1 MLNEQ
6 KNAILSLFNDA
17 LVSMSVDNAQIL
29 LERPKVAAHGDL
41 ACNVAM
47 QLARQ
52 LKKNPRAIAT
62 ELIERIQSL
71 PQSKELIE
79 SFEIAGPGFIN
90 MRLSQQAKTF
100 AIREVL
106 RLGSDFGKNKDH
118 AGESILIEYVSANPT
133 GPLHL
138 GHARQGALGDVLSN
152 LMRTQGWNV
161 CREFYYNDAG
171 VQIQTLTE
179 SVRLRIK
186 ELLGETI
193 TFPENGYQGLY
204 IKDIAKDFL
213 DKKTIRT
220 RDGQEITASGNVED
234 VDSIRAFSVGYLKNE
249 QDSDLNALGVSFDNF
264 YLESSLYSDGLVERA
279 VNALIASGHT
289 YEQDGALWLRTTD
302 FKEFGDDKDR
312 VMRKQDGHY
321 TYFVPDVAYHLSKF
335 ERGFVKAVDIQGSD
349 HHGTTAR
356 VRIGVQVAGQQLGLN
371 VPKVFPVYVLHKML
385 KVIKNGEEVKMSKR
399 SGTYVTLRDLVNWV
413 GKDAARFFLVSR
425 KADSEFVFDIDLALS
440 QSDENPVYYLQYAH
454 ARICSV
460 FAQAKEKG
468 FSIPTQEAI
477 AEMDLSALSDK
488 NAQALIARISEFPET
503 LSVAAKECA
512 PHTLCFYLKDL
523 AGDFHAFY
531 NAERVLVEDEAVRNA
546 RLALLLAATRS
557 LSGATK
563 WLGSSGRQRSGKNVR
578 NFYGCQSKKRIFLAR
593 CHVGCLGRL
602 YSLRRPGF
610 IYHKCSDSLC
620 GKSAKAVN
628 TCGCCCP

>member
-17 LVSMSVDNAQIL
+17 LVSMGVDNAQIL

-52 LKKNPRAIAT
+52 LKKNPRVIAT
-62 ELIERIQSL
+62 ELIDKIQSL

-106 RLGSDFGKNKDH
+106 RLGRDFGKNKDH
-118 AGESILIEYVSANPT
+118 DGESILIEYVSANPT

-186 ELLGETI
+186 ELLGEAI

-213 DKKTIRT
+213 DKKTIRI
-220 RDGQEITASGNVED
+220 RDGLEITASGDVED

-546 RLALLLAATRS
+546 RLALLLAARQV
-557 LSGATK
+557 LRNGLDL
-563 WLGSSGRQRSGKNVR
+563 LGV
-578 NFYGCQSKKRIFLAR
+578 
-593 CHVGCLGRL
+593 
-602 YSLRRPGF
+602 
-610 IYHKCSDSLC
+610 
-620 GKSAKAVN
+620 SAPEKM
-628 TCGCCCP
+628 

>member
-17 LVSMSVDNAQIL
+17 LVSMRVDNAQIL

-90 MRLSQQAKTF
+90 MRLSQKAKTF

-546 RLALLLAATRS
+546 RLALLLAARQV
-557 LSGATK
+557 LRNGLDL
-563 WLGSSGRQRSGKNVR
+563 LGV
-578 NFYGCQSKKRIFLAR
+578 
-593 CHVGCLGRL
+593 
-602 YSLRRPGF
+602 
-610 IYHKCSDSLC
+610 
-620 GKSAKAVN
+620 SAPEKM
-628 TCGCCCP
+628 

>member
-1 MLNEQ
+1 MLNDQ
-6 KNAILSLFNDA
+6 KTAIASLFNDA
-17 LVSMSVDNAQIL
+17 LRSMGVEEATVL

-62 ELIERIQSL
+62 DIIEHIEALPQAKALIE
-71 PQSKELIE
+71 K
-79 SFEIAGPGFIN
+79 FEIAGPGFIN
-90 MRLSQQAKTF
+90 MRLSQDAKTF
-100 AIREVL
+100 AVREVL
-106 RLGSDFGKNKDH
+106 RLGSEFGKNKDH
-118 AGESILIEYVSANPT
+118 DGESILIEYVSANPT

-152 LMRTQGWNV
+152 LMKTQGWNV

-186 ELLGETI
+186 ELQGETI

-204 IKDIAKDFL
+204 IKDIARDFL

-220 RDGQEITASGNVED
+220 RDGQEITASGDVED
-234 VDSIRAFSVGYLKNE
+234 VANIRAFSVGYLKNE

-264 YLESSLYSDGLVERA
+264 YLESSLYSRGLVERA

-302 FKEFGDDKDR
+302 FEEFGDDKDR
-312 VMRKQDGHY
+312 VMRKKDGTF

-335 ERGFVKAVDIQGSD
+335 ERGFIKAVDIQGSD

-356 VRIGVQVAGQQLGLN
+356 VRIGVQVAGKQLGLDI
-371 VPKVFPVYVLHKML
+371 PKVFPVYVLHKML
-385 KVIKNGEEVKMSKR
+385 KVIKDGQEVKMSKR

-413 GKDAARFFLVSR
+413 GRDAARFFLVSR

-440 QSDENPVYYLQYAH
+440 QSDEIPV
-454 ARICSV
+454 
-460 FAQAKEKG
+460 
-468 FSIPTQEAI
+468 
-477 AEMDLSALSDK
+477 
-488 NAQALIARISEFPET
+488 
-503 LSVAAKECA
+503 
-512 PHTLCFYLKDL
+512 
-523 AGDFHAFY
+523 
-531 NAERVLVEDEAVRNA
+531 
-546 RLALLLAATRS
+546 
-557 LSGATK
+557 
-563 WLGSSGRQRSGKNVR
+563 
-578 NFYGCQSKKRIFLAR
+578 
-593 CHVGCLGRL
+593 
-602 YSLRRPGF
+602 
-610 IYHKCSDSLC
+610 
-620 GKSAKAVN
+620 
-628 TCGCCCP
+628 

>member
-17 LVSMSVDNAQIL
+17 LVSMGVDNAQIL

-138 GHARQGALGDVLSN
+138 GHARQGAGGDVLSN

-546 RLALLLAATRS
+546 RLALLLAARQV
-557 LSGATK
+557 LRNGLDL
-563 WLGSSGRQRSGKNVR
+563 LGV
-578 NFYGCQSKKRIFLAR
+578 
-593 CHVGCLGRL
+593 
-602 YSLRRPGF
+602 
-610 IYHKCSDSLC
+610 
-620 GKSAKAVN
+620 SAPEKM
-628 TCGCCCP
+628 

>member
-1 MLNEQ
+1 MLNDQ
-6 KNAILSLFNDA
+6 KIAISSLFNEA
-17 LVSMSVDNAQIL
+17 LKNMGVSEVTIL

-52 LKKNPRAIAT
+52 LKKNPRQIAT
-62 ELIERIQSL
+62 DLIEQLQAL
-71 PQSKELIE
+71 PATQNLIAE
-79 SFEIAGPGFIN
+79 FEIAGPGFIN
-90 MRLSQQAKTF
+90 MRLSQEAKTF
-100 AIREVL
+100 AVREVL
-106 RLGSDFGKNKDH
+106 RLGSDYGKSQAH
-118 AGESILIEYVSANPT
+118 QGEKILIEYVSANPT

-152 LMRTQGWNV
+152 LMKSQGWQV

-186 ELLGETI
+186 ELNGETV

-204 IKDIAKDFL
+204 IKDIARDFL
-213 DKKTIRT
+213 DKKTINT
-220 RDGQEITASGNVED
+220 RDGQTITASGDVED
-234 VDSIRAFSVGYLKNE
+234 LAGIRAFSVGYLKNE

-312 VMRKQDGHY
+312 VMRKKDGTF

-335 ERGFVKAVDIQGSD
+335 ERGFIKAVDIQGSD

-356 VRIGVQVAGQQLGLN
+356 VRIGVQVAGKQLGLN

-385 KVIKNGEEVKMSKR
+385 KVVKNGEEVKMSKR

-413 GKDAARFFLVSR
+413 GRDAARFFLVSR

-460 FAQAKEKG
+460 LAQAKEKG
-468 FSIPTQEAI
+468 FSIPTADAI
-477 AEMDLSALSDK
+477 AQMDLAALSDK
-488 NAQALIARISEFPET
+488 NAQALIARISEFSET

-531 NAERVLVEDEAVRNA
+531 NAERVLVEDEKTRNA
-546 RLALLLAATRS
+546 RLALLLAARQV
-557 LSGATK
+557 LRNGLDL
-563 WLGSSGRQRSGKNVR
+563 LG
-578 NFYGCQSKKRIFLAR
+578 I
-593 CHVGCLGRL
+593 
-602 YSLRRPGF
+602 
-610 IYHKCSDSLC
+610 
-620 GKSAKAVN
+620 SAPEKM
-628 TCGCCCP
+628 

>member
-17 LVSMSVDNAQIL
+17 LVSMGVDNAQIL

-193 TFPENGYQGLY
+193 IFPENGYQGLY

-477 AEMDLSALSDK
+477 TEMDLSALSDK

-546 RLALLLAATRS
+546 RLALLLAARQV
-557 LSGATK
+557 LRNGLDL
-563 WLGSSGRQRSGKNVR
+563 LGV
-578 NFYGCQSKKRIFLAR
+578 
-593 CHVGCLGRL
+593 
-602 YSLRRPGF
+602 
-610 IYHKCSDSLC
+610 
-620 GKSAKAVN
+620 SAPEKM
-628 TCGCCCP
+628 

>member
-1 MLNEQ
+1 MLNDQ
-6 KNAILSLFNDA
+6 KIAIASLFNEA
-17 LVSMSVDNAQIL
+17 LKNMGVTEASVL

-41 ACNVAM
+41 ACNIAM

-52 LKKNPRAIAT
+52 LKKNPRQIAT
-62 ELIERIQSL
+62 ELIEQLKALPATQSL
-71 PQSKELIE
+71 IE
-79 SFEIAGPGFIN
+79 EFEIAGPGFIN
-90 MRLSQQAKTF
+90 MRLSQQAKTS
-100 AIREVL
+100 AVKEAL
-106 RLGSDFGKNKDH
+106 RLGADYGKSQAH
-118 AGESILIEYVSANPT
+118 QGESILIEYVSANPT

-152 LMRTQGWNV
+152 LMKSQGWKV

-186 ELLGETI
+186 ELQGETI
-193 TFPENGYQGLY
+193 VFPENGYQGLY
-204 IKDIAKDFL
+204 IKDIARDFL

-220 RDGQEITASGNVED
+220 RDGQTITASGDPED
-234 VDSIRAFSVGYLKNE
+234 VAGIRAFSVGYLKNE

-312 VMRKQDGHY
+312 VMRKKDGTF

-335 ERGFVKAVDIQGSD
+335 ERGFIKAVDIQGSD

-356 VRIGVQVAGQQLGLN
+356 VRIGVQVAGKQLGLN
-371 VPKVFPVYVLHKML
+371 VPKIFPVYVLHKML
-385 KVIKNGEEVKMSKR
+385 KVVKNGEEVKMSKR

-413 GKDAARFFLVSR
+413 GRDAARFFLVSR

-460 FAQAKEKG
+460 LSQAKEKG
-468 FSIPTQEAI
+468 FSIPTAEDI
-477 AEMDLSALSDK
+477 AQMDLSALSDK
-488 NAQALIARISEFPET
+488 NAQALIARISEFSET

-531 NAERVLVEDEAVRNA
+531 NAERVLVDDEKTRNA
-546 RLALLLAATRS
+546 RLALLLAARQV
-557 LSGATK
+557 LRNGLDL
-563 WLGSSGRQRSGKNVR
+563 LG
-578 NFYGCQSKKRIFLAR
+578 I
-593 CHVGCLGRL
+593 
-602 YSLRRPGF
+602 
-610 IYHKCSDSLC
+610 
-620 GKSAKAVN
+620 SAPEKM
-628 TCGCCCP
+628 

>member
-1 MLNEQ
+1 MYCIFFVIARSITMLNEQ

-17 LVSMSVDNAQIL
+17 LVSMGVDNAQIL

-52 LKKNPRAIAT
+52 LKKNPRVIAT
-62 ELIERIQSL
+62 ELIDKIQSL

-118 AGESILIEYVSANPT
+118 DGESILIEYVSANPT

-186 ELLGETI
+186 ELLGEAI

-220 RDGQEITASGNVED
+220 RDGQEITASGDVED

-546 RLALLLAATRS
+546 RLALLLAARQV
-557 LSGATK
+557 LRNGLDL
-563 WLGSSGRQRSGKNVR
+563 LGV
-578 NFYGCQSKKRIFLAR
+578 
-593 CHVGCLGRL
+593 
-602 YSLRRPGF
+602 
-610 IYHKCSDSLC
+610 
-620 GKSAKAVN
+620 SAPEKM
-628 TCGCCCP
+628 

>member
-6 KNAILSLFNDA
+6 KNAILSLFSDA
-17 LVSMSVDNAQIL
+17 LVSMGVDNAQIL

-52 LKKNPRAIAT
+52 LKKNPRVIAT
-62 ELIERIQSL
+62 ELIDKIQSL

-118 AGESILIEYVSANPT
+118 DGESILIEYVSANPT

-468 FSIPTQEAI
+468 FSSPNQEAI

-546 RLALLLAATRS
+546 RLALLLAARQV
-557 LSGATK
+557 LRNGLDL
-563 WLGSSGRQRSGKNVR
+563 LGV
-578 NFYGCQSKKRIFLAR
+578 
-593 CHVGCLGRL
+593 
-602 YSLRRPGF
+602 
-610 IYHKCSDSLC
+610 
-620 GKSAKAVN
+620 SAPEKM
-628 TCGCCCP
+628 

>member
-186 ELLGETI
+186 ELLGETT

-546 RLALLLAATRS
+546 RLALLLAARQV
-557 LSGATK
+557 LRNGLDL
-563 WLGSSGRQRSGKNVR
+563 LGV
-578 NFYGCQSKKRIFLAR
+578 
-593 CHVGCLGRL
+593 
-602 YSLRRPGF
+602 
-610 IYHKCSDSLC
+610 
-620 GKSAKAVN
+620 SAPEKM
-628 TCGCCCP
+628 

>member
-6 KNAILSLFNDA
+6 KNAILSLFSDA
-17 LVSMSVDNAQIL
+17 LVSMGVDNAQIL

-52 LKKNPRAIAT
+52 LKKNPRVIAT
-62 ELIERIQSL
+62 ELIDKIQSL

-118 AGESILIEYVSANPT
+118 DGESILIEYVSANPT

-356 VRIGVQVAGQQLGLN
+356 VRIGVQVTGQQLGLN

-468 FSIPTQEAI
+468 FSIPNQEAI

-546 RLALLLAATRS
+546 RLALLLAARQV
-557 LSGATK
+557 LRNGLDL
-563 WLGSSGRQRSGKNVR
+563 LGV
-578 NFYGCQSKKRIFLAR
+578 
-593 CHVGCLGRL
+593 
-602 YSLRRPGF
+602 
-610 IYHKCSDSLC
+610 
-620 GKSAKAVN
+620 SAPEKM
-628 TCGCCCP
+628 

>member
-1 MLNEQ
+1 MKPFPASSVGEGVFVLNIFVIARSNTMLNEQ

-17 LVSMSVDNAQIL
+17 LVSMGVDNAQIL

-62 ELIERIQSL
+62 ELIEKIQSL

-531 NAERVLVEDEAVRNA
+531 NAERILVEDEAVRNA
-546 RLALLLAATRS
+546 RLALLLAARQV
-557 LSGATK
+557 LRNGLDL
-563 WLGSSGRQRSGKNVR
+563 LGV
-578 NFYGCQSKKRIFLAR
+578 
-593 CHVGCLGRL
+593 
-602 YSLRRPGF
+602 
-610 IYHKCSDSLC
+610 
-620 GKSAKAVN
+620 SAPEKM
-628 TCGCCCP
+628 

>member
-1 MLNEQ
+1 MG
-6 KNAILSLFNDA
+6 
-17 LVSMSVDNAQIL
+17 VDNAQIL

-186 ELLGETI
+186 ELLGKTI

-220 RDGQEITASGNVED
+220 RDGQEITASGDVED

-468 FSIPTQEAI
+468 FCIPTQEAI

-546 RLALLLAATRS
+546 RLALLLAARQV
-557 LSGATK
+557 LRNGLDL
-563 WLGSSGRQRSGKNVR
+563 LGV
-578 NFYGCQSKKRIFLAR
+578 
-593 CHVGCLGRL
+593 
-602 YSLRRPGF
+602 
-610 IYHKCSDSLC
+610 
-620 GKSAKAVN
+620 SAPEKM
-628 TCGCCCP
+628 

>member
-425 KADSEFVFDIDLALS
+425 KADSEFVFEIDLALS

-546 RLALLLAATRS
+546 RLALLLAARQV
-557 LSGATK
+557 LRNGLDL
-563 WLGSSGRQRSGKNVR
+563 LGV
-578 NFYGCQSKKRIFLAR
+578 
-593 CHVGCLGRL
+593 
-602 YSLRRPGF
+602 
-610 IYHKCSDSLC
+610 
-620 GKSAKAVN
+620 SAPEKM
-628 TCGCCCP
+628 

>member
-1 MLNEQ
+1 MKPFPASSVGEGFCTVYFFVIARSITMLNEQ

-17 LVSMSVDNAQIL
+17 LVSMGVDNAQIL

-52 LKKNPRAIAT
+52 LKKNPRVIAT
-62 ELIERIQSL
+62 ELIDKIQSL

-118 AGESILIEYVSANPT
+118 DGESILIEYVSANPT

-186 ELLGETI
+186 ELLGEAI

-220 RDGQEITASGNVED
+220 RDGQEITASGDVED

-371 VPKVFPVYVLHKML
+371 VPKVFPVYKQHTFIFK
-385 KVIKNGEEVKMSKR
+385 K
-399 SGTYVTLRDLVNWV
+399 
-413 GKDAARFFLVSR
+413 
-425 KADSEFVFDIDLALS
+425 EFSV
-440 QSDENPVYYLQYAH
+440 PVH
-454 ARICSV
+454 
-460 FAQAKEKG
+460 
-468 FSIPTQEAI
+468 
-477 AEMDLSALSDK
+477 
-488 NAQALIARISEFPET
+488 
-503 LSVAAKECA
+503 
-512 PHTLCFYLKDL
+512 
-523 AGDFHAFY
+523 
-531 NAERVLVEDEAVRNA
+531 
-546 RLALLLAATRS
+546 
-557 LSGATK
+557 
-563 WLGSSGRQRSGKNVR
+563 
-578 NFYGCQSKKRIFLAR
+578 
-593 CHVGCLGRL
+593 
-602 YSLRRPGF
+602 
-610 IYHKCSDSLC
+610 
-620 GKSAKAVN
+620 
-628 TCGCCCP
+628 

>member
-6 KNAILSLFNDA
+6 KNAILPLFNDA
-17 LVSMSVDNAQIL
+17 LVSMGVDNAQIL

-546 RLALLLAATRS
+546 RLALLLAARQV
-557 LSGATK
+557 LRNGLDL
-563 WLGSSGRQRSGKNVR
+563 LGV
-578 NFYGCQSKKRIFLAR
+578 
-593 CHVGCLGRL
+593 
-602 YSLRRPGF
+602 
-610 IYHKCSDSLC
+610 
-620 GKSAKAVN
+620 SAPEKM
-628 TCGCCCP
+628 

>member
-17 LVSMSVDNAQIL
+17 LVSMGVDNAQIL

-106 RLGSDFGKNKDH
+106 RLASDFGKNKDH
-118 AGESILIEYVSANPT
+118 ADESILIEYVSANPT

-546 RLALLLAATRS
+546 RLALLLAARQV
-557 LSGATK
+557 LRNGLDL
-563 WLGSSGRQRSGKNVR
+563 LGV
-578 NFYGCQSKKRIFLAR
+578 
-593 CHVGCLGRL
+593 
-602 YSLRRPGF
+602 
-610 IYHKCSDSLC
+610 
-620 GKSAKAVN
+620 SAPEKM
-628 TCGCCCP
+628 

>member
-17 LVSMSVDNAQIL
+17 LVSMGVDNAQIL

-52 LKKNPRAIAT
+52 LKKNPRVIAT
-62 ELIERIQSL
+62 ELIDKIQSL

-118 AGESILIEYVSANPT
+118 DGESILIEYVSANPT

-186 ELLGETI
+186 ELLGEAI

-220 RDGQEITASGNVED
+220 RDGQEITASGDVED

-468 FSIPTQEAI
+468 FSFPTQEAI

-546 RLALLLAATRS
+546 RLALLLAARQV
-557 LSGATK
+557 LRNGLDL
-563 WLGSSGRQRSGKNVR
+563 LGV
-578 NFYGCQSKKRIFLAR
+578 
-593 CHVGCLGRL
+593 
-602 YSLRRPGF
+602 
-610 IYHKCSDSLC
+610 
-620 GKSAKAVN
+620 SAPEKM
-628 TCGCCCP
+628 

>member
-17 LVSMSVDNAQIL
+17 LVSMGVDNAQIL

-118 AGESILIEYVSANPT
+118 ADESILIEYVSANPT

-220 RDGQEITASGNVED
+220 RDGQEITASGDVED

-468 FSIPTQEAI
+468 FSIPTQETI

-546 RLALLLAATRS
+546 RLALLLAARQV
-557 LSGATK
+557 LRNGLDL
-563 WLGSSGRQRSGKNVR
+563 LGV
-578 NFYGCQSKKRIFLAR
+578 
-593 CHVGCLGRL
+593 
-602 YSLRRPGF
+602 
-610 IYHKCSDSLC
+610 
-620 GKSAKAVN
+620 SAPEKM
-628 TCGCCCP
+628 

>member
-17 LVSMSVDNAQIL
+17 LVSMGVDNAQIL

-52 LKKNPRAIAT
+52 LKKNPRVIAT
-62 ELIERIQSL
+62 ELIDKIQSL

-118 AGESILIEYVSANPT
+118 DGESILIEYVSANPT

-186 ELLGETI
+186 ELLGEAI

-220 RDGQEITASGNVED
+220 RDGQEITASGDVED

-321 TYFVPDVAYHLSKF
+321 TYFGPDVAYHLSKF

-468 FSIPTQEAI
+468 FSIPNQEAI

-546 RLALLLAATRS
+546 RLALLLAARQV
-557 LSGATK
+557 LRNGLDL
-563 WLGSSGRQRSGKNVR
+563 LGV
-578 NFYGCQSKKRIFLAR
+578 
-593 CHVGCLGRL
+593 
-602 YSLRRPGF
+602 
-610 IYHKCSDSLC
+610 
-620 GKSAKAVN
+620 SAPEKM
-628 TCGCCCP
+628 

>member
-1 MLNEQ
+1 MLNDQ
-6 KNAILSLFNDA
+6 KIAISSLFNEA
-17 LVSMSVDNAQIL
+17 LKNLGVSEVTIL

-52 LKKNPRAIAT
+52 LKKNPRQIAT
-62 ELIERIQSL
+62 DLIEQLQAL
-71 PQSKELIE
+71 PATQNLIAE
-79 SFEIAGPGFIN
+79 FEIAGPGFIN
-90 MRLSQQAKTF
+90 MRLSQEAKTF
-100 AIREVL
+100 AVREVL
-106 RLGSDFGKNKDH
+106 RLGSDYGKSQTH
-118 AGESILIEYVSANPT
+118 QGEKILIEYVSANPT

-152 LMRTQGWNV
+152 LMKSQGWQV

-186 ELLGETI
+186 ELNGETV

-204 IKDIAKDFL
+204 IKDIARDFL
-213 DKKTIRT
+213 DKKTINT
-220 RDGQEITASGNVED
+220 RDGQTITASGDVED
-234 VDSIRAFSVGYLKNE
+234 LAGIRAFSVGYLKNE

-264 YLESSLYSDGLVERA
+264 YLESSLYSNGLVERA

-312 VMRKQDGHY
+312 VMRKKDGTF

-335 ERGFVKAVDIQGSD
+335 ERGFIKAVDIQGSD

-356 VRIGVQVAGQQLGLN
+356 VRIGVQVAGKQLGLN

-385 KVIKNGEEVKMSKR
+385 KVVKNGEEVKMSKR

-413 GKDAARFFLVSR
+413 GRDAARFFLVSR

-460 FAQAKEKG
+460 LAQAKEKG
-468 FSIPTQEAI
+468 FSIPTADAI
-477 AEMDLSALSDK
+477 AQMDLTALTDK
-488 NAQALIARISEFPET
+488 NAQALIARISEFSET

-531 NAERVLVEDEAVRNA
+531 NAERVLVEDERTRNA
-546 RLALLLAATRS
+546 RLALLLAARQV
-557 LSGATK
+557 LHNGLDL
-563 WLGSSGRQRSGKNVR
+563 LG
-578 NFYGCQSKKRIFLAR
+578 I
-593 CHVGCLGRL
+593 
-602 YSLRRPGF
+602 
-610 IYHKCSDSLC
+610 
-620 GKSAKAVN
+620 SAPEKM
-628 TCGCCCP
+628 

>member
-17 LVSMSVDNAQIL
+17 LVSMGVDNAQIL

-234 VDSIRAFSVGYLKNE
+234 VDSIWAFSVGYLKNE

-546 RLALLLAATRS
+546 RLALLLAARQV
-557 LSGATK
+557 LRNGLDL
-563 WLGSSGRQRSGKNVR
+563 LGV
-578 NFYGCQSKKRIFLAR
+578 
-593 CHVGCLGRL
+593 
-602 YSLRRPGF
+602 
-610 IYHKCSDSLC
+610 
-620 GKSAKAVN
+620 SAPEKM
-628 TCGCCCP
+628 

>member
-1 MLNEQ
+1 MLNDQ
-6 KNAILSLFNDA
+6 KIAISSLFNEA
-17 LVSMSVDNAQIL
+17 LKNMGVSEVTIL
-29 LERPKVAAHGDL
+29 LERPKVATHGDL

-52 LKKNPRAIAT
+52 LKKNPRQIAT
-62 ELIERIQSL
+62 DLIEQLQAL
-71 PQSKELIE
+71 PATQNLIAE
-79 SFEIAGPGFIN
+79 FEIAGPGFIN
-90 MRLSQQAKTF
+90 MRLSQEAKTF
-100 AIREVL
+100 AVREVL
-106 RLGSDFGKNKDH
+106 RLGSDYGKSQTH
-118 AGESILIEYVSANPT
+118 QGEKILIEYVSANPT

-152 LMRTQGWNV
+152 LMKSQGWQV

-186 ELLGETI
+186 ELNGETV

-204 IKDIAKDFL
+204 IKDIARDFL
-213 DKKTIRT
+213 DKKTINT
-220 RDGQEITASGNVED
+220 RDGQTITASGDVED
-234 VDSIRAFSVGYLKNE
+234 LAGIRAFSVGYLKNE

-312 VMRKQDGHY
+312 VMRKKDGTF

-335 ERGFVKAVDIQGSD
+335 ERGFIKAVDIQGSD

-356 VRIGVQVAGQQLGLN
+356 VRIGVQVAGKQLGLN

-385 KVIKNGEEVKMSKR
+385 KVVKNGEEVKMSKR

-413 GKDAARFFLVSR
+413 GRDAARFFLVSR

-460 FAQAKEKG
+460 LAQAKEKG
-468 FSIPTQEAI
+468 FSIPTADAI
-477 AEMDLSALSDK
+477 AQMDLTALSDK
-488 NAQALIARISEFPET
+488 NAQALIARISEFSET

-531 NAERVLVEDEAVRNA
+531 NAERVLVEDEKTRNA
-546 RLALLLAATRS
+546 RLALLLAARQV
-557 LSGATK
+557 LRNGLDL
-563 WLGSSGRQRSGKNVR
+563 LG
-578 NFYGCQSKKRIFLAR
+578 I
-593 CHVGCLGRL
+593 
-602 YSLRRPGF
+602 
-610 IYHKCSDSLC
+610 
-620 GKSAKAVN
+620 SAPEKM
-628 TCGCCCP
+628 

>member
-1 MLNEQ
+1 MLNDQ
-6 KNAILSLFNDA
+6 KIAISSLFNEA
-17 LVSMSVDNAQIL
+17 LKNMGVSEVTIL

-52 LKKNPRAIAT
+52 LKKNPRQIAT
-62 ELIERIQSL
+62 DLIEQLQAL
-71 PQSKELIE
+71 PATQNLIAE
-79 SFEIAGPGFIN
+79 FEIAGPGFIN
-90 MRLSQQAKTF
+90 MRLSQEAKTF
-100 AIREVL
+100 AVREVL
-106 RLGSDFGKNKDH
+106 RLGSDYGKSQAH
-118 AGESILIEYVSANPT
+118 LGEKILIEYVSANPT

-152 LMRTQGWNV
+152 LMKSQGWQV

-186 ELLGETI
+186 ELNGETV

-204 IKDIAKDFL
+204 IKDIARDFL
-213 DKKTIRT
+213 DKKTINT
-220 RDGQEITASGNVED
+220 RDGQTITASGDVED
-234 VDSIRAFSVGYLKNE
+234 LAGIRAFSVGYLKNE

-312 VMRKQDGHY
+312 VMRKKDGTF

-335 ERGFVKAVDIQGSD
+335 ERGFIKAVDIQGSD

-356 VRIGVQVAGQQLGLN
+356 VRIGVQVAGKQLGLN

-385 KVIKNGEEVKMSKR
+385 KVVKNGEEVKMSKR

-413 GKDAARFFLVSR
+413 GRDAARFFLVSR

-460 FAQAKEKG
+460 LAQAKEKG
-468 FSIPTQEAI
+468 FSIPTADAI
-477 AEMDLSALSDK
+477 AQMDLTALSDK
-488 NAQALIARISEFPET
+488 NAQALIARISEFSET

-531 NAERVLVEDEAVRNA
+531 NAERVLVEDEKTRNA
-546 RLALLLAATRS
+546 RLALLLAARQV
-557 LSGATK
+557 LRNGLDL
-563 WLGSSGRQRSGKNVR
+563 LG
-578 NFYGCQSKKRIFLAR
+578 I
-593 CHVGCLGRL
+593 
-602 YSLRRPGF
+602 
-610 IYHKCSDSLC
+610 
-620 GKSAKAVN
+620 SAPEKM
-628 TCGCCCP
+628 

>member
-1 MLNEQ
+1 MLNDQ
-6 KNAILSLFNDA
+6 KIAISSLFNEA
-17 LVSMSVDNAQIL
+17 LKNMGVSEVTIL

-52 LKKNPRAIAT
+52 LKKNPRQIAT
-62 ELIERIQSL
+62 DLIEQLQAL
-71 PQSKELIE
+71 PATQNLIAE
-79 SFEIAGPGFIN
+79 FEIAGPGFIN
-90 MRLSQQAKTF
+90 MRLSQEAKTF
-100 AIREVL
+100 AVREVL
-106 RLGSDFGKNKDH
+106 RLGSDYGKSQTH
-118 AGESILIEYVSANPT
+118 QGEKILIEYVSANPT

-152 LMRTQGWNV
+152 LMKSQGWQV

-179 SVRLRIK
+179 SVHLRIK
-186 ELLGETI
+186 ELNGETV

-204 IKDIAKDFL
+204 IKDIARDFL
-213 DKKTIRT
+213 DKKTINT
-220 RDGQEITASGNVED
+220 RDGQTITASGDVED
-234 VDSIRAFSVGYLKNE
+234 LAGIRAFSVGYLKNE

-312 VMRKQDGHY
+312 VMRKKDGTF

-335 ERGFVKAVDIQGSD
+335 ERGFIKAVDIQGSD

-356 VRIGVQVAGQQLGLN
+356 VRIGVQVAGKQLGLN

-385 KVIKNGEEVKMSKR
+385 KVVKNGEEVKMSKR

-413 GKDAARFFLVSR
+413 GRDAARFFLVSR

-460 FAQAKEKG
+460 LAQAKEKG
-468 FSIPTQEAI
+468 FSIPTADAI
-477 AEMDLSALSDK
+477 AQMDLTALSDK
-488 NAQALIARISEFPET
+488 NAQALIARISEFSET

-531 NAERVLVEDEAVRNA
+531 NAERVLVEDEKTRNA
-546 RLALLLAATRS
+546 RLALLLAARQV
-557 LSGATK
+557 LRNGLDL
-563 WLGSSGRQRSGKNVR
+563 LG
-578 NFYGCQSKKRIFLAR
+578 I
-593 CHVGCLGRL
+593 
-602 YSLRRPGF
+602 
-610 IYHKCSDSLC
+610 
-620 GKSAKAVN
+620 SAPEKM
-628 TCGCCCP
+628 

>member
-17 LVSMSVDNAQIL
+17 LVSMGVDNAQIL

-52 LKKNPRAIAT
+52 LKKNPRVIAT
-62 ELIERIQSL
+62 ELIDKIQSL

-118 AGESILIEYVSANPT
+118 DGESILIEYVSANPT

-186 ELLGETI
+186 ELLGEAI

-220 RDGQEITASGNVED
+220 RDGQEITASGDVED

-468 FSIPTQEAI
+468 FSIPNQEAI

-531 NAERVLVEDEAVRNA
+531 NAERVLVEDGAVRNA
-546 RLALLLAATRS
+546 RLALLLAARQV
-557 LSGATK
+557 LRNGLDL
-563 WLGSSGRQRSGKNVR
+563 LGV
-578 NFYGCQSKKRIFLAR
+578 
-593 CHVGCLGRL
+593 
-602 YSLRRPGF
+602 
-610 IYHKCSDSLC
+610 
-620 GKSAKAVN
+620 SAPEKM
-628 TCGCCCP
+628 

>member
-17 LVSMSVDNAQIL
+17 LVSMGVDNAQIL

-62 ELIERIQSL
+62 EVIERIQSL

-186 ELLGETI
+186 ELFGETI
-193 TFPENGYQGLY
+193 IFPENGYQGLY

-546 RLALLLAATRS
+546 RLALLLAARQV
-557 LSGATK
+557 LRNGLDL
-563 WLGSSGRQRSGKNVR
+563 LGV
-578 NFYGCQSKKRIFLAR
+578 
-593 CHVGCLGRL
+593 
-602 YSLRRPGF
+602 
-610 IYHKCSDSLC
+610 
-620 GKSAKAVN
+620 SAPEKM
-628 TCGCCCP
+628 

>member
-6 KNAILSLFNDA
+6 KNAILSLFNDS

-546 RLALLLAATRS
+546 RLALLLAARQV
-557 LSGATK
+557 LRNGLDL
-563 WLGSSGRQRSGKNVR
+563 LGV
-578 NFYGCQSKKRIFLAR
+578 
-593 CHVGCLGRL
+593 
-602 YSLRRPGF
+602 
-610 IYHKCSDSLC
+610 
-620 GKSAKAVN
+620 SAPEKM
-628 TCGCCCP
+628 